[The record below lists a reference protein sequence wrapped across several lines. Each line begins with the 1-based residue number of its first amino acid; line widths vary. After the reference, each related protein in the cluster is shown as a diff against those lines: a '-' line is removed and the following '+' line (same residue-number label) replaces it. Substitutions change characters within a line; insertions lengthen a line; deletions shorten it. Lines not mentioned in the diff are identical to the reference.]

1 MTYHRKLHLGVVT
14 AALIGA
20 MLLLLWLTPQVHSQE
35 STGGAPEKQL
45 TEARKNELAERM
57 ARLTQ
62 DSKEALPPEHRVD
75 EDPKGN
81 PYVAGELNVAYK
93 QGVSD
98 AAKKETLQKVNAQKN
113 SEIPQINSQTLSFP
127 EVKNERA
134 QEARQKALERKKQAL
149 EQDPN
154 VEGVS
159 YNYVVKAL
167 ATPNDPRFSSQWG
180 LSQIQAPQAWDTETG
195 SYTIFAV
202 VDSGVRN
209 DHPDINNNGGVSKV
223 LQEWDYVEDDAV
235 AQDIAGHGTH
245 VAGIAGAYTNNAT
258 GIAST
263 SPDAWILDLKALD
276 GNGEGDSADV
286 AAAIVHARDL
296 GAHVINLSLG
306 GPDNVLMEERAVDY
320 AWSNGNGSVVV
331 AAAGNEST
339 NAPSYPA
346 AYPNAIAVTA
356 TNRDHRLAL
365 FNPFTGEGSNYGAW
379 VDVAAP
385 GDNILSTVPTKEFP
399 FDIYQSWSGTSMAA
413 PFVSGVANLL
423 ASADSWTAPR
433 LSAAE
438 IRRRIE
444 STACDLGPAGR
455 DEQFGWGRVNAYSAV
470 NAAPPDCPRVDKWVY
485 VPESQSIVSTG
496 INVYPNDKVIITT
509 NPDYKISSGVLF
521 TGQNGPAGWDNID
534 CAEKFPLKCSHPYSL
549 IGQLNSQYFYVGEYY
564 NKTARADLPSPST
577 LYLRVN
583 DDAPGN
589 GSGRFYA
596 RIQVY
601 DQYLSPYSAVGDFS
615 ATQNP
620 AGAWSYGYR
629 ASAGSGLALYTK
641 HDNPYAGL
649 DRWSPGTTTEPMV
662 AYNSRGRTASYL
674 TITHPPDVLN
684 LHPGPTG
691 QKSVVRWTAQSS
703 GTLKIEGKFQGID
716 TGGTT
721 TDVSVVHNSTTTL
734 FGGNIKGY
742 GARAPFSITKSVTAG
757 DTIDFSVGYGSNA
770 TYFNDSTGLS
780 VTITRT
786 R

>member
-20 MLLLLWLTPQVHSQE
+20 MLLLLWVTPQVQSQE
-35 STGGAPEKQL
+35 STGGEPEKQL
-45 TEARKNELAERM
+45 TEAKKKELAERM

-62 DSKEALPPEHRVD
+62 DSNEALPPEHRVD
-75 EDPKGN
+75 KDPKGN
-81 PYVAGELNVAYK
+81 SYVAGELNVAYK

-98 AAKKETLQKVNAQKN
+98 AAKRETLQKVKAQKN

-134 QEARQKALERKKQAL
+134 QEARQWALERKKQTL

-154 VEGVS
+154 VEAVS
-159 YNYVVKAL
+159 YNYVVKTL
-167 ATPNDPRFSSQWG
+167 ATPNDPSFFQQWG
-180 LSQIQAPQAWDTETG
+180 LSQIQAPQAWDTKMGNNTIVAVIDTG
-195 SYTIFAV
+195 V
-202 VDSGVRN
+202 QN
-209 DHPDINNNGGVSKV
+209 DHPDINNNGGISKV
-223 LQEWDYVEDDAV
+223 LQEWDYFEDDAV

-263 SPDAWILDLKALD
+263 SPGAWILDLRVLD
-276 GNGEGDSADV
+276 DDNPDNGQGTSADV

-306 GPDNVLMEERAVDY
+306 SYGYDATEERAVDY

-331 AAAGNEST
+331 AAAGNENT
-339 NAPSYPA
+339 DTPSYPA
-346 AYPNAIAVTA
+346 AFSNAIAVTA
-356 TNRDHRLAL
+356 TNSLDQRAV
-365 FNPFTGEGSNYGAW
+365 FNPFTGEASNYGAW

-385 GDNILSTVPTKEFP
+385 GDGIISTVPTNR
-399 FDIYQSWSGTSMAA
+399 YQSMSGTSMAA
-413 PFVSGVANLL
+413 PFVSGVADLL
-423 ASADSWTAPR
+423 ASGDSWTAPR

-438 IRRRIE
+438 IRQRIE
-444 STACDLGPAGR
+444 STACDLGSAGR
-455 DEQFGWGRVNAYSAV
+455 DDQFGWGRVNAYSAV
-470 NAAPPDCPRVDKWVY
+470 NAVPPDCPRVDKWLY
-485 VPESQSIVSTG
+485 VPEKQSLVG
-496 INVYPNDKVIITT
+496 GVRVYPNDRVIITT
-509 NPDYKISSGVLF
+509 NPGYKIWSGVWF
-521 TGQNGPAGWDNID
+521 TGQNGPAGWNNID
-534 CAEKFPLKCSHPYSL
+534 CATKFPLPCSYPYSL
-549 IGQLNSQYFYVGEYY
+549 IGQLNGQYFYVGEYY
-564 NKTARADLPSPST
+564 NKTRADLPSAT
-577 LYLRVN
+577 DLYLRVN

-589 GSGRFYA
+589 GSGSFYA
-596 RIQVY
+596 HVQVY
-601 DQYLSPYSAVGDFS
+601 DQNLSPYSAVGDFS

-662 AYNSRGRTASYL
+662 TYNRTGRTVSYS
-674 TITHPPDVLN
+674 TINHPPDMLN
-684 LHPGPTG
+684 LHPGPSG

-703 GTLKIEGKFQGID
+703 GTVKIEGRFQGID
-716 TGGTT
+716 KGGTT

-734 FGGNIKGY
+734 FSGNINGY
-742 GARAPFSITKSVTAG
+742 GARAPFSITRSVAAG
-757 DTIDFSVGYGSNA
+757 DAIDFSVGYGSNA